1 MADGVDDATWNWHQT
16 RGDFSRWIE
25 TSIKDHDLTAEL
37 RGIEQGALDAS
48 EARRQV
54 RNAIERRYT
63 LPA

>member
-1 MADGVDDATWNWHQT
+1 VPQVFDTP
-16 RGDFSRWIE
+16 

-37 RGIEQGALDAS
+37 RGVERSTSSAS

-54 RNAIERRYT
+54 RDAIERRYT